1 MSHFATV
8 SKSVYRG
15 KVTSEYLVDDFE
27 TTLNHHRNDPKPIIL
42 IKNVGFSSKIGSI
55 LIRFGPKCPLAAT
68 LFVAATARQTPW
80 IKAFREVCGSVAAF
94 FQTFKY
100 YAISRKD
107 LNDKRLF
114 SCSKPCLFPK
124 KGHLIFNKS
133 YRYKGI
139 NKQMARV
146 EEKTKPSIRLIHI
159 IRSSISYTQAGI
171 S

>member
-1 MSHFATV
+1 M
-8 SKSVYRG
+8 
-15 KVTSEYLVDDFE
+15 
-27 TTLNHHRNDPKPIIL
+27 
-42 IKNVGFSSKIGSI
+42 
-55 LIRFGPKCPLAAT
+55 
-68 LFVAATARQTPW
+68 
-80 IKAFREVCGSVAAF
+80 CGSVAAF

-100 YAISRKD
+100 YAISRKG

-139 NKQMARV
+139 NMQMARV

-171 S
+171 SSHYVEKSCLFSCLFKYFFVSLPSFHADNASSYVLEGWDDILKKAFAKRFDFDCVELRNL